1 MDILERLKWR
11 YAVKKFDPQKKLSEE
26 QFQNLLE
33 AARLAPS
40 SYGLQPWR
48 FVVVRDP
55 AVRAKLK
62 EKSWNQSQITDASH
76 LIVFSRVDT
85 IDEVYVDRYLD
96 EIAKIRGVSRL
107 VLEDF
112 ARIMKSFLKDFGDA
126 ERIAWMENQVYLA
139 LGTFLTSCAVLG
151 IDACPMEGF
160 EKKAYDAILNF
171 EKKGLRSVVLCT
183 VGYRSEQDEF
193 AKMTKV
199 RIPLKD
205 LLLEV

>member
-1 MDILERLKWR
+1 MDILEQLKWR

-26 QFQNLLE
+26 RFQLLLE
-33 AARLAPS
+33 TARLAPS
-40 SYGLQPWR
+40 SYGLQPCR

-55 AVRAKLK
+55 AVRAILK

-85 IDEVYVDRYLD
+85 IDDAYVDRYLD
-96 EIAKIRGVSRL
+96 QIVQTRNTPRPI
-107 VLEDF
+107 LEDF
-112 ARIMKSFLKDFGDA
+112 GKLMKSFLKSFSD
-126 ERIAWMENQVYLA
+126 EKRITWMENQVYLA

-160 EKKAYDAILNF
+160 ERTSYDAILGL
-171 EKKGLRSVVLCT
+171 EKKGLHSVVLCT

-193 AKMTKV
+193 ARMKKV
-199 RIPLKD
+199 RFPLEN